1 MKTITYTATVLKQ
14 MKALDKPV
22 AKKIVAKIQQ
32 YAADPK
38 SLANQV
44 KHLQGSELLRLRVGD
59 YRVIFSEDGQ
69 VVALIQ
75 IGHRKDIY
83 R

>member
-1 MKTITYTATVLKQ
+1 MKAITYTATALKQ

-22 AKKIVAKIQQ
+22 ARQIVSKIRQ

-44 KHLQGSELLRLRVGD
+44 KHLKGSGFLRLRVAD

-69 VVALIQ
+69 VVAVIA
-75 IGHRKDIY
+75 IGHRKDIN